1 MIGIIA
7 QTMVGQNP
15 KRVNYKT
22 IGSTTLYM
30 DVYSPSNVEVNKTN
44 PAIVFFFGGGWTS
57 RNFDQFK
64 PHAEYFS
71 QRGLVCFVVDYRTKN
86 VNGTTPF
93 EALKDAKSAMRYIRS
108 HAEDFGINPDSIVA
122 SGGSA
127 GGHLAAACAFVEKYN
142 ETSDD
147 LSVSCKPQA
156 LVLFNP
162 VIDNGPEG
170 YGYSTIKEAYVDF
183 SPLHNVSAPAP
194 PNLFMIGTSDDLI
207 PLATVVKYRNA
218 IQNAGARC
226 DVILFQ
232 GQEHGFFNY
241 NNTDNYKKTV
251 FDADT
256 FLISLGYLKG
266 EPNIYVKS
274 NEVKA
279 VSSEILLYPNP
290 NQGTVTVELPENIS
304 DRAFMYE
311 LFSMKGQSLLKGN
324 STFPSELDVYDLATG
339 TYLIFVHGPEQI
351 YSSSLLKMQN

>member
-1 MIGIIA
+1 MKNLLVLTLLFSITVHSAI
-7 QTMVGQNP
+7 GQNYQ
-15 KRVNYKT
+15 RVNYKSVGT
-22 IGSTTLYM
+22 TTLYM
-30 DVYSPSNVEVNKTN
+30 DVYSPSYMQAEKKY
-44 PAIVFFFGGGWTS
+44 PAIVFFYGGGWTS

-93 EALKDAKSAMRYIRS
+93 ESLKDAKSAMRYIRS

-147 LSVSCKPQA
+147 LSLSCKPQA

-162 VIDNGPEG
+162 VIDNGPGG
-170 YGYSTIKEAYVDF
+170 YGYNTIKEAYVDF

-207 PLATVVKYRNA
+207 PLSTVVKYRDA
-218 IQNAGARC
+218 IRNVGGRC
-226 DVILFQ
+226 DVILFD

-241 NNTDNYKKTV
+241 NNISNYKKTV
-251 FDADT
+251 YDADT

-266 EPNIYVKS
+266 EPNIYLKTDEE
-274 NEVKA
+274 NA
-279 VSSEILLYPNP
+279 DSSEMLIFPNP
-290 NQGTVTVELPENIS
+290 SQGKVNI
-304 DRAFMYE
+304 
-311 LFSMKGQSLLKGN
+311 
-324 STFPSELDVYDLATG
+324 
-339 TYLIFVHGPEQI
+339 
-351 YSSSLLKMQN
+351 